1 MSMNDVKSAKRVLD
15 ILQFFA
21 RTKEPATLSQI
32 AATLGFPKSSCLAL
46 LDTLE
51 GDGYAHQIAGRYY
64 LTRRWL
70 HEARIISEHDPLIKL
85 IHPTLEG
92 LCKELGE
99 TVLLAQRTGEHLV
112 YLDVVEPELTVRF
125 TARVGQ
131 VKPLH
136 ASASGRAILAGMPSR
151 ERENLLSKIKL
162 ERYTK
167 NTIVSLARLRTLL
180 EQEIKQGWHINY
192 GEHQIDTLSVAAP
205 LVVFDTQYALVV
217 GAPLSRARDKA
228 DQIGQTLARVSQD
241 LSDPLN
247 INKYSTTE

>member
-21 RTKEPATLSQI
+21 RTREPASLSQI
-32 AATLGFPKSSCLAL
+32 AASLGFPKSSCLAL

-70 HEARIISEHDPLIKL
+70 HEAKIVSAHDPLIQL
-85 IHPTLEG
+85 LHPTLEG

-99 TVLLAQRTGEHLV
+99 TVLLAQRTGEQLV
-112 YLDVVEPELTVRF
+112 YLDVVEPDSTVRF

-131 VKPLH
+131 FKPLH
-136 ASASGRAILAGMPSR
+136 CSASGRAILAGMPPDDR
-151 ERENLLSKIKL
+151 ERLLARIKL
-162 ERYTK
+162 DRYTE
-167 NTIVSLARLRTLL
+167 NTILSLKRLRSLL
-180 EQEIKQGWHINY
+180 KEETERGWHINF
-192 GEHQIDTLSVAAP
+192 GEHQVDTLSVAAS
-205 LVVFDTQYALVV
+205 LVVFDTPYALVV
-217 GAPLSRARDKA
+217 GAPLTRARDQA
-228 DQIGQTLARVSQD
+228 DEIGRTLARVCRD

-247 INKYSTTE
+247 SSGRPQS